1 MGFES
6 GRANV
11 ITHDEARTMVN
22 DAFNA
27 LASRAMHGKWDPDAL
42 RRIAERR
49 RHVLEYLDQLKR
61 TAEGKET
68 QR

>member
-1 MGFES
+1 MI
-6 GRANV
+6 A
-11 ITHDEARTMVN
+11 HDEARTLIN

-49 RHVLEYLDQLKR
+49 RHVLEYLDHLKR
-61 TAEGKET
+61 AADGQET
-68 QR
+68 R